1 MKSFLSKQKGGEKH
15 LEVTD
20 GTKFLED
27 KI

>member
-1 MKSFLSKQKGGEKH
+1 MKSFLSKQKGGKKH

-20 GTKFLED
+20 GTKILED